1 MPFIISIEG
10 NIGSGKSTLLK
21 NLKTYNAAGVSDN
34 KFIFVQEPVEEWNNI
49 KDKSGESII
58 QKFYANQKDYAFS
71 FQIMAYITR
80 LRKLMEVVEKNPES
94 IIICERSLE
103 TDKYVFA
110 QMLYDDKKMESVE
123 YQIYNNWFHSF
134 SDLAP
139 LHKVIYLKTD
149 PNVSFQ
155 RIHERNR
162 TGESS
167 IPFDYI
173 QNCHIY
179 HDKMYDLITCSK
191 KIVDCTNDFKENVDY
206 FEKITKDI
214 LDFLE

>member
-1 MPFIISIEG
+1 MATILSIEG
-10 NIGSGKSTLLK
+10 NIGSGKSTII
-21 NLKTYNAAGVSDN
+21 NYLKTNYSKNEN
-34 KFIFVQEPVEEWNNI
+34 IIFLPEPVEEWEKI
-49 KDKSGESII
+49 KDDEGNTILT
-58 QKFYANQKDYAFS
+58 KFYNDQKKYSFAF
-71 FQIMAYITR
+71 QMMAYISR
-80 LRKLMEVVEKNPES
+80 LNILRKTIEKNPGK
-94 IIICERSLE
+94 IIISERSLY

-167 IPFDYI
+167 IPYDYI
-173 QNCHIY
+173 QNCHVY

-191 KIVDCTNDFKENVDY
+191 KIIDCTSDFKENTDY
-206 FEKITKDI
+206 FEKITKEI

>member
-1 MPFIISIEG
+1 MATILSIEG
-10 NIGSGKSTLLK
+10 NIGSGKSTII
-21 NLKTYNAAGVSDN
+21 NYLKTNYSKNEN
-34 KFIFVQEPVEEWNNI
+34 IIFLPEPVEEWEKI
-49 KDKSGESII
+49 KDDEGNTILT
-58 QKFYANQKDYAFS
+58 KFYNDQKKYSFAF
-71 FQIMAYITR
+71 QMMAYISR
-80 LRKLMEVVEKNPES
+80 LNILRKTIEKNPGK
-94 IIICERSLE
+94 IIISERSLY

-110 QMLYDDKKMESVE
+110 QMLYDDQKMESVE

-167 IPFDYI
+167 IPYDYI
-173 QNCHIY
+173 QNCHVY

-191 KIVDCTNDFKENVDY
+191 KIIDCTSDFKENTDY
-206 FEKITKDI
+206 FEKITKEI

>member
-1 MPFIISIEG
+1 MATILSIEG
-10 NIGSGKSTLLK
+10 NIGSGKSTII
-21 NLKTYNAAGVSDN
+21 NYLKTNYSKNEN
-34 KFIFVQEPVEEWNNI
+34 IIFLPEPVEEWEKI
-49 KDKSGESII
+49 KDDEGNTILT
-58 QKFYANQKDYAFS
+58 KFYNDQKKYSFAF
-71 FQIMAYITR
+71 QMMAYISR
-80 LRKLMEVVEKNPES
+80 LNILRKTIEKNPGK
-94 IIICERSLE
+94 IIISERSLY

>member
-1 MPFIISIEG
+1 MATILSIEG
-10 NIGSGKSTLLK
+10 NIGSGKSTII
-21 NLKTYNAAGVSDN
+21 NYLKTNYSKNEN
-34 KFIFVQEPVEEWNNI
+34 IIFLPEPVEEWEKI
-49 KDKSGESII
+49 KDDEGNTILT
-58 QKFYANQKDYAFS
+58 KFYNDQKKYSFAF
-71 FQIMAYITR
+71 QMMAYISR
-80 LRKLMEVVEKNPES
+80 LNILRKTIEKNPGK
-94 IIICERSLE
+94 IIISERSLY

-173 QNCHIY
+173 QTCHIY

>member
-1 MPFIISIEG
+1 MATILSIEG
-10 NIGSGKSTLLK
+10 NIGSGKSTIINYLK
-21 NLKTYNAAGVSDN
+21 ENYSKNEN
-34 KFIFVQEPVEEWNNI
+34 IIFLPEPVDEWEKI
-49 KDKSGESII
+49 KDDEGQTILT
-58 QKFYANQKDYAFS
+58 KFYKDQKKYSFAF
-71 FQIMAYITR
+71 QMMAYISR
-80 LRKLMEVVEKNPES
+80 LNILRKTIEKNPGK
-94 IIICERSLE
+94 IIISERSLY

-110 QMLYDDKKMESVE
+110 QMLYDDQKMETVE
-123 YQIYNNWFHSF
+123 YHIYNNWFHSF

-162 TGESS
+162 IGESS

-173 QNCHIY
+173 QNCHKY

-191 KIVDCTNDFKENVDY
+191 KIIDCTSDFKENANY
-206 FEKITKDI
+206 FEQITKDI
-214 LDFLE
+214 LNFLE